1 MVWPYEEDKLC
12 NTILK
17 LQFCIGIL
25 ALLGRHAIG
34 AIIFGHDNLWTVR

>member
-1 MVWPYEEDKLC
+1 MQYNLEVDPALEFSE
-12 NTILK
+12 
-17 LQFCIGIL
+17 